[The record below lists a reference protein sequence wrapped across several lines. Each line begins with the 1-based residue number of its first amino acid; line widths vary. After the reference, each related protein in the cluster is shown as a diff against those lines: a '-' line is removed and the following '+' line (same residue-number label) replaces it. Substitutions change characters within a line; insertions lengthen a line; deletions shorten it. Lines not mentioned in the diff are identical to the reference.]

1 MIGLGNPGPSYEGT
15 RHNVGARVADSLAT
29 GCRAV
34 WTQTRLYRQT
44 RLRELILCVPLSY
57 VNRTG
62 TAVATLLEDTATSIS
77 CMLVVCDDVNLSL
90 GRLRLRRRGGD
101 GGHKGLRSLIGV
113 LGTQEFA
120 RLRLGVGKP
129 PVSGP
134 LEDYVLD
141 RFPSDQVPAVDAMVS
156 RAAEAVLCWHAEG
169 MEAAMARFNAPA
181 DDGAAA

>member
-1 MIGLGNPGPSYEGT
+1 VVGLGNPGRSYEGT
-15 RHNVGARVADSLAT
+15 RHNVGACVAESLAKAR
-29 GCRAV
+29 RAA
-34 WTQTRLYRQT
+34 WTRTPLYRQV
-44 RLRELILCVPLSY
+44 RLRGLTLCVPLSY

-62 TAVATLLEDTATSIS
+62 TAIAALLRETATPVAR
-77 CMLVVCDDVNLSL
+77 MLVVCDDVNLPL

-101 GGHKGLRSLIGV
+101 GGHKGLRSVIAV
-113 LGTQEFA
+113 LGTEEFA

-141 RFPSDQVPAVDAMVS
+141 QFPSDQMPTVDAMVS
-156 RAAEAVLCWHAEG
+156 RAAEAVVCWHGEG

-181 DDGAAA
+181 EEGAA